1 VLKYLCPIPEEDVP
15 VGNPTR
21 PGSAPPAHD
30 VLSGLLGPVIR
41 QAGADLEGIEV
52 RPAGSHRLVRVVIDK
67 DGGVDL
73 DAVAQVSA
81 AVSAA
86 LDGAEVLGDG
96 PYTLEVTSPGVDRP
110 LVLPRHWSRARGR
123 LVRVRTTEREVLGR
137 LDTCDDASFTLRTD
151 AGVVTIEYAAVDH
164 ANVEVEFTRGPE
176 S

>member
-1 VLKYLCPIPEEDVP
+1 MGKPA
-15 VGNPTR
+15 R

-41 QAGADLEGIEV
+41 QAGADLEGIDV
-52 RPAGSHRLVRVVIDK
+52 RPAGTHRLVRVVIDK

-73 DAVAQVSA
+73 DSVAQVTA

-86 LDGAEVLGDG
+86 LDGTDVLGDA

-123 LVRVRTTEREVLGR
+123 LVTVRTAGREIRGR
-137 LDTCDDASFTLRTD
+137 LDTCDDTSFALRTD
-151 AGVVTIEYAAVDH
+151 AGVVTIEYADVDH

>member
-1 VLKYLCPIPEEDVP
+1 M
-15 VGNPTR
+15 GNPAR

-41 QAGADLEGIEV
+41 QTGADLEGIEV
-52 RPAGSHRLVRVVIDK
+52 RPAGTHRLVRVVIDK

-86 LDGAEVLGDG
+86 LDGADVLGDA

-123 LVRVRTTEREVLGR
+123 LVRVRTAGQEVVGR
-137 LDTCDDASFTLRTD
+137 LDACDDTSFGLRTD
-151 AGVVTIEYAAVDH
+151 AGVVTIEYSDVDH
-164 ANVEVEFTRGPE
+164 AHVEVEFSRGAE